1 MSETATVQR
10 SKLQSIKHHLRH
22 VTVEPVVFLCVA
34 SAVFKFVFLP
44 QFLLETICRRDYNSS
59 VCNKLQ
65 LPEFRTARIQVQSTT
80 AKWMLGLY
88 SCSLLISLFTVPII
102 GTLADTIG
110 KKRALFIPVVTFNL
124 QSIVYVILSWNS
136 TKINP
141 QHFFLCST
149 LGGLSGDIVALMM
162 LACSYLSDI
171 TTDKERTFRLTLLEG
186 TLTFSLCVFTFASGY
201 VIEAFGYSR
210 AFFFSFG
217 ADTIAFLCLAAFVSD
232 DKARHL
238 RVVEEKDPKEV
249 SNFSKSLEKE
259 NDLANHNKDSTIND
273 TSCEISDGNH
283 SIKDR
288 NRPNEECNDD
298 GIDCNQSI
306 RNSTDCDHRNDIDN
320 NHHINDYMHANT
332 DIDQSLTNDSDSVVF
347 DTSRR
352 RNAEHKESRSD
363 SENKAETSSL
373 ALESFVGKKNSKKEA
388 TNNSGISKSE
398 TNVDDVRG
406 TGVRDDVLVLQEDQH
421 LTDELETTNFT
432 FRKLIIEC
440 NPLKRFQ
447 LLHRVLKE
455 QGDMR
460 SILIL
465 LIVLCTSTMCIIGES
480 LIMVL
485 YIRNHPFN
493 MQPIDVGYLLS
504 LQGLLRFVVG
514 CLFVNMVVQRLFKW
528 EDINTVIVALSL
540 SVAYFIL
547 LGTANSRAMLYGI
560 QIMSIFGPLANPTLR
575 SIISKKGNPQ
585 NYATILSVALTTD
598 TVASF
603 AVNLIVHATYANMVK
618 SYPGAFCFILAGI
631 SGIGIIMSIIVKH
644 HEKHSETD

>member
-1 MSETATVQR
+1 MAKDQEYRGVRMSEAVVVPR
-10 SKLQSIKHHLRH
+10 NKLQSIKHHLRH
-22 VTVEPVVFLCVA
+22 VTIEPVVFLCVA

-44 QFLLETICRRDYNSS
+44 QFLLETICHRDYNSS
-59 VCNKLQ
+59 ICNRLH
-65 LPEFRTARIQVQSTT
+65 LPEYSTARNQVQSTT

-110 KKRALFIPVVTFNL
+110 KKRALFIPVVIFNL

-171 TTDKERTFRLTLLEG
+171 TTEKERTFRLTLLEG
-186 TLTFSLCVFTFASGY
+186 TLTCSLCVFTFVSGF
-201 VIEAFGYSR
+201 VIVAFGYSR

-217 ADTIAFLCLAAFVSD
+217 ADTIAFVFLVAYVSE
-232 DKARHL
+232 DKANHP
-238 RVVEEKDPKEV
+238 RVVEEKDAKEPFDV
-249 SNFSKSLEKE
+249 SKSLEKE
-259 NDLANHNKDSTIND
+259 KELVNHNENGTINE
-273 TSCEISDGNH
+273 TSCEINGGNH
-283 SIKDR
+283 SLKDR
-288 NRPNEECNDD
+288 NQPIEECISADD
-298 GIDCNQSI
+298 QPI
-306 RNSTDCDHRNDIDN
+306 RNGTDCDHRNDNDYD
-320 NHHINDYMHANT
+320 HRINDFLHAST
-332 DIDQSLTNDSDSVVF
+332 DIDQSLADGSDSVVF

-352 RNAEHKESRSD
+352 QNAEHKESSSD
-363 SENKAETSSL
+363 SENNAETSSL
-373 ALESFVGKKNSKKEA
+373 ACEISLGKMNPNKDDDLKSIGVEGEIPALQGKQELNDEPEMINLTFKN
-388 TNNSGISKSE
+388 
-398 TNVDDVRG
+398 
-406 TGVRDDVLVLQEDQH
+406 
-421 LTDELETTNFT
+421 
-432 FRKLIIEC
+432 LIVEC

-447 LLHRVLKE
+447 VLARVLKE

-460 SILIL
+460 SILML
-465 LIVLCTSTMCIIGES
+465 LIVLCTSTMSIIGES

-514 CLFVNMVVQRLFKW
+514 CLFVNMLVQRFFKW
-528 EDINTVIVALSL
+528 KDINTVIVALSL
-540 SVAYFIL
+540 SVGYFIL
-547 LGTANSRAMLYGI
+547 LGTAHSRGMLYGI

-585 NYATILSVALTTD
+585 NYATILSVALTID

-631 SGIGIIMSIIVKH
+631 SGIGIVMSFIVRH
-644 HEKHSETD
+644 HEKINDSNT